1 MSTEALV
8 ALIIA
13 LLTAISLIVS
23 TVYLVKNLKQETR
36 LRTLEYATAEFNRLE
51 ELGSRDL
58 VRRLKEKTVLDYLNT
73 LPEPQ
78 REEMRRRALQTVH
91 VFNRIGAGI
100 YKNVFAR
107 DVVFELWTPKWIEWH
122 WGRFESFVRNE
133 REQRGEEASSGHIY
147 FGFHFGWLAQQVK
160 VSKVK
165 TEYQQPLVP
174 TTAPPATSHS
184 RQIANS
190 TVAMGAGIA
199 SLVLA
204 VRFIVPDQWFYGVI
218 FAVAG
223 IVAVIYAW
231 LNWRR
236 IP

>member
-107 DVVFELWTPKWIEWH
+107 DVVFELWTPKWIEW
-122 WGRFESFVRNE
+122 
-133 REQRGEEASSGHIY
+133 
-147 FGFHFGWLAQQVK
+147 LAQQVK